1 MTGYYKEKLSA
12 LRLQQVY
19 EIAPPRVR
27 QYLEAEV
34 NHIIEKTRPGDLV
47 LELGC
52 GYGRILPALAAK
64 AGFVIGIDN
73 SLASLH
79 KGKEWLGDI
88 ANIRLAAMDAARPA
102 FPPGIFDVV
111 VCIQNGISAFHV
123 DRRNLIRESIT
134 ITKPGGKILFS
145 SYSHKFWRDRL
156 EWFYMQADAGLLG
169 EIDEEKTG
177 AGKIVCK
184 DGFTA
189 DTVDEEQ
196 FRELTAG
203 FAVQTIISEI
213 DESSIFCELT
223 ERAAPA
229 AAERSAI
236 PAIKVTP
243 RDE

>member
-1 MTGYYKEKLSA
+1 MTGYYKEILSA

-27 QYLEAEV
+27 RYLEAET
-34 NHIIEKTRPGDLV
+34 NHVLEQVKPGDLV

-73 SLASLH
+73 SLASLQMAR
-79 KGKEWLGDI
+79 ERLGDTT
-88 ANIRLAAMDAARPA
+88 NIGLAAVDAARPA
-102 FPPGIFDVV
+102 FQPGIFDVV
-111 VCIQNGISAFHV
+111 VCIQNGISAFHA
-123 DRRNLIRESIT
+123 DRRDLIRESIT
-134 ITKPGGKILFS
+134 VTRPGGKILFS

-156 EWFYMQADAGLLG
+156 EWFYMQAAAGLLG

-189 DTVDEEQ
+189 GTVDGEE

-203 FAVQTIISEI
+203 FDVQTCIGEI
-213 DESSIFCELT
+213 DESSLFCELT
-223 ERAAPA
+223 RGGRRPCAG
-229 AAERSAI
+229 
-236 PAIKVTP
+236 
-243 RDE
+243 